1 MRENEEK
8 ERLIPIT
15 VRFSPDGYAALSELS
30 EKYNLSKGEIAR
42 IAIDDRLISYLGKV
56 AFADPEDGAKIR
68 KETAKI
74 STEMERIR
82 LELNRIGVNFNQLVR
97 LLNTQAKS
105 GTHVLKN
112 GDAEVAA
119 GKDVVT
125 GDEMENLMMRFEQS
139 AIKISNAFS
148 LIAAV

>member
-8 ERLIPIT
+8 EKLIPIT

-56 AFADPEDGAKIR
+56 AFADPEDGAEIR

-82 LELNRIGVNFNQLVR
+82 LELNRIGVNYNQEVR
-97 LLNTQAKS
+97 LKNIQAKS
-105 GTHVLKN
+105 GGVPVAEDGEDGGRHHVVSGN
-112 GDAEVAA
+112 
-119 GKDVVT
+119 
-125 GDEMENLMMRFEQS
+125 EMESLMLRFEKS
-139 AIKISNAFS
+139 AAKIANAFS
-148 LIAAV
+148 LIAAI